1 MFGKTKN
8 RIDSILVNTFSEKP
22 KFKKAFHQLMES
34 LKNNQTNREF
44 FVLYSQLENKS
55 FESKKDAEDYLNES
69 IKTLKSK
76 KSKVNLKKVN
86 NSINKYKSYVRGK
99 TNTLY
104 ESIDTLV
111 FNENVLDIE
120 KRIKAKNLLI
130 KKLQS
135 KKLTFVSENKVPNS
149 LLINL
154 STKNFNKKY
163 DTLTEN
169 DKIRFKTLMNKDIDK
184 LESEIDGLVEE
195 VSGKLDSLM
204 EETTDTKLLSKLKE
218 TKEKINESKKNK
230 VSFYKIKELN
240 KTLK

>member
-8 RIDSILVNTFSEKP
+8 RIDSILVNTFSQKP
-22 KFKKAFHQLMES
+22 KFKKAFHNLMES
-34 LKNNQTNREF
+34 LKDNSTNREF
-44 FVLYSQLENKS
+44 FVLYSQIENKT
-55 FESKKDAEDYLNES
+55 FDKVKDAEEYLNES

-76 KSKVNLKKVN
+76 KSKINLKPIN
-86 NSINKYKSYVRGK
+86 TSIKKYKDYVGNK

-120 KRIKAKNLLI
+120 KRIEAKKVLL
-130 KKLQS
+130 KKLQT
-135 KKLTFVSENKVPNS
+135 KKPKFVTENKVSTS

-169 DKIRFKTLMNKDIDK
+169 DKIKFKTLMNKDINR
-184 LESEIDGLVEE
+184 LENEIDTLVEE
-195 VSGKLDSLM
+195 VSGKLDKLM
-204 EETTDTKLLSKLKE
+204 SESTDKTLLDKLQQ
-218 TKEKINESKKNK
+218 TKEKILETKKNK

-240 KTLK
+240 KTL

>member
-8 RIDSILVNTFSEKP
+8 RIDSILVNTFSQKP
-22 KFKKAFHQLMES
+22 KFKKAFHNLMES
-34 LKNNQTNREF
+34 LKDNSTNREF
-44 FVLYSQLENKS
+44 FVLYSQIENKT
-55 FESKKDAEDYLNES
+55 FDKVKDAEEYLNES

-76 KSKVNLKKVN
+76 KSKINLKPIN
-86 NSINKYKSYVRGK
+86 TSIKKYKDYVGNK

-120 KRIKAKNLLI
+120 KRIEAKKVLL
-130 KKLQS
+130 KKLQT
-135 KKLTFVSENKVPNS
+135 KKPKFVTENKVPTS

-169 DKIRFKTLMNKDIDK
+169 DKIKFKTLMNKDINR
-184 LESEIDGLVEE
+184 LENEIDALVER
-195 VSGKLDSLM
+195 S
-204 EETTDTKLLSKLKE
+204 
-218 TKEKINESKKNK
+218 
-230 VSFYKIKELN
+230 
-240 KTLK
+240 